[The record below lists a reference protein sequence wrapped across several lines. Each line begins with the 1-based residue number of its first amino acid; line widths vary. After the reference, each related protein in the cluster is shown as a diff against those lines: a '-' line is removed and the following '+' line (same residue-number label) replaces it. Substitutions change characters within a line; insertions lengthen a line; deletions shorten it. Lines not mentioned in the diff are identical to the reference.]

1 MIDLVVRLLGR
12 QEIERGGVVV
22 ASPRGRKV
30 WCALAYLMLSEQPVS
45 RTRLASLL
53 FSDAEDPLGAV
64 RWTLSQLR
72 LALGLP
78 DVLRGDP
85 LECDLPEGVTVD
97 VHELSVGDA
106 DPALVR
112 GELLEDINPD
122 AGEAFAAWL
131 LLERRRLSGLCEGVL
146 RDAALVALAGG
157 VPLEGAQF
165 AARAVEL
172 NPFDESSHELLVRC
186 LAKAGEFSA
195 ARHQASMCE
204 ALFRR
209 ELGRAPDPRVR
220 WAAGEVE
227 AAGPPATGDRAAA
240 VGQLQAGLTALA
252 AGATEPGI
260 ECLRMACA
268 EARAYGDPDV
278 LARSLSELGIALV
291 HVVRGRDEEGAS
303 LLHEA
308 LAVAEQNSAQAIA
321 ARSCRE
327 LGYVEVQAGRGASA
341 GRWLKRATMLAVTD
355 DERAAVLG
363 VRGMALSDRAHYQAA
378 GELLRQSVAIAEHSK
393 SARQEAWSSALL
405 GRTLLLCGDLPA
417 ALESIDRSL
426 LIVERDGW
434 IAFLPL
440 PEALRAEVAL
450 RDGDPQRADA
460 LSRHA
465 FALGCRLGDPCWEAL
480 AGRVL
485 GLVHEARGNRDA
497 ALACLRDASAR
508 AVRVADPYQWVHAHC
523 LHSLAELAIEAE
535 ADDAATILDQ
545 LERLAA
551 RCDMRELIVRSALL
565 RARLGHPAEL
575 EAVRPL
581 AETIDSPAL
590 HAALAALD

>member
-1 MIDLVVRLLGR
+1 VIYLKVRLLGR
-12 QEIERGGVVV
+12 PEIERGGVVV

-30 WCALAYLMLSEQPVS
+30 WCALAYLLLSERPVS

-72 LALGLP
+72 QALGLP

-85 LECDLPEGVTVD
+85 LECALPEGVTVD
-97 VHELSVGDA
+97 IRQLSVGDA

-112 GELLEDINPD
+112 GELLEGINPD
-122 AGEAFAAWL
+122 AGEVFAAWL

-172 NPFDESSHELLVRC
+172 NPFDESSHELLVRSF
-186 LAKAGEFSA
+186 AKAGQFSA
-195 ARHQASMCE
+195 ARHQANMCE

-220 WAAGEVE
+220 WAAGEGE
-227 AAGPPATGDRAAA
+227 GTAPPAIGDRAAA

-278 LARSLSELGIALV
+278 LARALSELGIALV

-308 LAVAEQNSAQAIA
+308 LAVAEQHSAQVVA

-355 DERAAVLG
+355 DEKAAVLG

-378 GELLRQSVAIAEHSK
+378 SELLRQSVAIAEHAN

-405 GRTLLLCGDLPA
+405 GRTLLLRGDLPA
-417 ALESIDRSL
+417 ARESIDRSQT
-426 LIVERDGW
+426 IVEREGW
-434 IAFLPL
+434 IAFQPL
-440 PEALRAEVAL
+440 PEALRAEIAL
-450 RDGDPQRADA
+450 REGDLKLADA

-485 GLVHEARGNRDA
+485 GLVHEARGTRDS
-497 ALACLRDASAR
+497 ALECLRDAATR

-523 LHSLAELAIEAE
+523 LHALAELAIETE
-535 ADDAATILDQ
+535 ANDAAQTLDQ
-545 LERLAA
+545 LEQLAA
-551 RCDMRELIVRSALL
+551 RCDMRELIVWSALL
-565 RARLGHPAEL
+565 RARLGNRAGL

-590 HAALAALD
+590 HLAFAAVE